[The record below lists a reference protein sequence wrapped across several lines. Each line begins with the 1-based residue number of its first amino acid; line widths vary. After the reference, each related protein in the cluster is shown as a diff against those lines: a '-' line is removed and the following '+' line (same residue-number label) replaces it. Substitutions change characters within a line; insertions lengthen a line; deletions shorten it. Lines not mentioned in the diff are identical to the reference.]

1 MRYRLE
7 RLYPCLHP
15 TIAPHLPLELALVAR
30 NDGGLGRLRLPA
42 GDPHLPRWTLLSEDG
57 GFLAQT
63 TASCEVPVDAAAGP
77 WRGASPDA
85 VTVDLR
91 LP

>member
-1 MRYRLE
+1 MI
-7 RLYPCLHP
+7 H
-15 TIAPHLPLELALVAR
+15 APLEATLV
-30 NDGGLGRLRLPA
+30 DTGPGQGGEFGASQA
-42 GDPHLPRWTLLSEDG
+42 GGSQTAGPILQRWTLLSEDG
-57 GFLAQT
+57 GFLPQEPTGAE
-63 TASCEVPVDAAAGP
+63 APLDPAAAP